1 MSKMNK
7 VSGFARIVVECMWFA
22 AAVACV
28 FIAVRE
34 FMNHNTK
41 QAITFFALALLAVF
55 YFIYRRNVRMKMKE

>member
-22 AAVACV
+22 AAVACL

-34 FMNHNTK
+34 FMNHNIK
-41 QAITFFALALLAVF
+41 QTITFLVLALLALF

>member
-7 VSGFARIVVECMWFA
+7 VSGFARIVVECLWFA
-22 AAVACV
+22 AAVACL

-41 QAITFFALALLAVF
+41 QAITFLVLALLALF
-55 YFIYRRNVRMKMKE
+55 YFIYRRNLRMKMKE